1 MFGNEIKRK
10 YKIILSSDEGDI
22 QNEWDN
28 CIHQLQSIKTGRIFK
43 ISIFVDSL
51 DWEYSFKHLS
61 TQLKEVFADSCPT
74 FTFLSQAPGQ
84 HKVAFEVGIIE
95 NDDVQINYKW
105 FQQTPYTII
114 EYSGYKELWA
124 SALGLTSK
132 VTDISSSAANAFENM
147 LAVLRAEAFNMNEV
161 VRQWNYIPHILDF
174 ETKDDKEWQHYQLF
188 NEVRRHYY
196 NTYRT
201 TEGYPAATGIGTS
214 AGSVSIDIC
223 AYKSKEQNTYS
234 VNNPEQVNAYQ
245 YQQDVLVGELIEGT
259 KTKQAPQ
266 FERAK
271 LIHSNQVNTLFI
283 SGTASIKGQYTIGL
297 NNPEEQ
303 TNNTL
308 KLIQK
313 LAQTALPISQKS
325 NDSYFCFSYARIYIK
340 DKANFDLIESIC
352 KTELPNVPLNFVQ
365 ADVCR
370 DNLLVEVEAEM
381 HLTTE
386 ENKLLNTVDNTAYT
400 HC

>member
-1 MFGNEIKRK
+1 MFGKEIKRT
-10 YKIILSSDEGDI
+10 YKIILSSSKDDI
-22 QNEWDN
+22 QDEWDN

-43 ISIFVDSL
+43 ISIFVDSAY
-51 DWEYSFKHLS
+51 WEYSFKHLS
-61 TQLKEVFADSCPT
+61 AQLKDIFADDCPA

-105 FQQTPYTII
+105 FQQTPYSTI
-114 EYSGYKELWA
+114 EYNDSKELWA
-124 SALGLTSK
+124 SGLGLTSK
-132 VTDISSSAANAFENM
+132 VIDISSSAANAFENM
-147 LAVLRAEAFNMNEV
+147 LGVLNAEGFNMNEV

-196 NTYRT
+196 TTYRT
-201 TEGYPAATGIGTS
+201 IEGYPAATGIGTS
-214 AGSVSIDIC
+214 AGSASIDIC

-245 YQQDVLVGELIEGT
+245 YQQDVLVGELIKGT

-271 LIHSNQVNTLFI
+271 LINSDQVNTLFI

-297 NNPEEQ
+297 NNPDEQ
-303 TNNTL
+303 TKNTL
-308 KLIQK
+308 NLIEK
-313 LAQTALPISQKS
+313 LAQTALVLSPKS
-325 NDSYFCFSYARIYIK
+325 NNSSFCFSYARVYIK
-340 DKANFDLIESIC
+340 DKTNFDLIESIC
-352 KTELPNVPLNFVQ
+352 KDALPNVPLNFVQ

-370 DNLLVEVEAEM
+370 DNLLVEIEAEM
-381 HLTTE
+381 HLTTQ
-386 ENKLLNTVDNTAYT
+386 ENKSLNTVDNTAYT